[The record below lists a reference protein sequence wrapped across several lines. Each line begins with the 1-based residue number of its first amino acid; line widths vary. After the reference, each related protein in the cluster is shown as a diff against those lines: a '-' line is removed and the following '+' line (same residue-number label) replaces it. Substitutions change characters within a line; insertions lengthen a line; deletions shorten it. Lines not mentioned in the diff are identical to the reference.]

1 MNANN
6 FMTEYQRMC
15 TGYEGCRD
23 CPLCT
28 DNGQC
33 TEIPSRFTKEFI
45 DKVAKTVEGWS
56 AAHPR
61 KTRQSLLLEQCPN
74 AKCVDG
80 ILVLCP
86 IWIDTCFSCPIDGNN
101 NVDCATCRREFWM
114 QEVE

>member
-1 MNANN
+1 MDAVKFLKERKRMFKKSGLMLSLDDDDIDYN
-6 FMTEYQRMC
+6 FEEAVKM
-15 TGYEGCRD
+15 
-23 CPLCT
+23 
-28 DNGQC
+28 
-33 TEIPSRFTKEFI
+33 
-45 DKVAKTVEGWS
+45 VEKWS